1 MVLPLVNDNDD
12 GCAVHATKKRI
23 GRKELRYR
31 DNFVD
36 RGAMLRSVLSF
47 LI

>member
-1 MVLPLVNDNDD
+1 MVPLVNDDDD
-12 GCAVHATKKRI
+12 GCVVHAAKKRM
-23 GRKELRYR
+23 GRKELIYR
-31 DNFVD
+31 DDFVD